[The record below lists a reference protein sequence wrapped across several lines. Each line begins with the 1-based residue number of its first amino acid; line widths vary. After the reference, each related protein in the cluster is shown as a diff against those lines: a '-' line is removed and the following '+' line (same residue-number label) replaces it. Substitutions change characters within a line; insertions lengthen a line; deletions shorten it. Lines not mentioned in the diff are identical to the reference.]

1 MDRFFRKAE
10 IEDVPTIMALID
22 EARGIMRSCG
32 NVNQWIDGYPSRETI
47 ENDIACGHCYLC
59 VECVETQH
67 LASQSGE
74 VVASFAFIPGP
85 EPTYK
90 EIFEGQWLDEKPY
103 HVVHR
108 LASSAS
114 SHGIFND
121 VMDYC
126 MEEAGNLRIDT
137 HRDNVIMR
145 HVIDRYGFTY
155 CGIIYLA
162 NGDERLAFQKRT

>member
-1 MDRFFRKAE
+1 MKKVAEREFRLATMA
-10 IEDVPTIMALID
+10 DVPQIMRLVN

-32 NVNQWIDGYPSRETI
+32 NMNQWIGGYPSREVI
-47 ENDIACGHCYLC
+47 VNDINNGHCYLC
-59 VECVETQH
+59 VEQ
-67 LASQSGE
+67 GRGD

-85 EPTYK
+85 EPTYR
-90 EIFEGQWLDEKPY
+90 EIYEGHWLDDKPY

-108 LASSAS
+108 LASTAA
-114 SHGIFND
+114 SHGVFDD

-126 MEEAGNLRIDT
+126 LEVAGNLRIDT

-162 NGDERLAFQKRT
+162 DGAERLAYQLGRNE

>member
-1 MDRFFRKAE
+1 MSPMKLNRTFRLATE
-10 IEDVPTIMALID
+10 ADVPVIIRLVN

-32 NVNQWIDGYPSRETI
+32 NVNQWIDGYPSEETI
-47 ENDIACGHCYLC
+47 RHDIDHSHCYLC
-59 VECVETQH
+59 VDE
-67 LASQSGE
+67 SGE
-74 VVASFAFIPGP
+74 VLASFAFIPGP

-90 EIFEGQWLDEKPY
+90 EIFEGDWLDDTPY

-108 LASSAS
+108 LASTAAS
-114 SHGIFND
+114 HSIFND

-126 MEEAGNLRIDT
+126 MAVAGNLSIDT

-162 NGDERLAFQKRT
+162 SGDERLAYQKRI

>member
-1 MDRFFRKAE
+1 MTRRFRKAQKA
-10 IEDVPTIMALID
+10 DVPVIMRLID
-22 EARGIMRSCG
+22 EARDIMRSCG
-32 NVNQWIDGYPSRETI
+32 NVNQWIDGYPSQDTI
-47 ENDIACGHCYLC
+47 ENDISHGHCYLC
-59 VECVETQH
+59 VEQG
-67 LASQSGE
+67 SGE

-90 EIFEGQWLDEKPY
+90 EIYEGQWLDDEPY

-108 LASSAS
+108 LASTAR
-114 SHGIFND
+114 SHGVFND

-126 MEEAGNLRIDT
+126 MGVAGNLRIDT

-155 CGIIYLA
+155 CGIIYLL
-162 NGDERLAFQKRT
+162 NGDERLAYQKKI

>member
-1 MDRFFRKAE
+1 MA
-10 IEDVPTIMALID
+10 DVPVIMRLVD

-32 NVNQWIDGYPSRETI
+32 NVNQWIGGYPDRATI
-47 ENDIACGHCYLC
+47 ENDISNGHCYLC
-59 VECVETQH
+59 VEQG
-67 LASQSGE
+67 SGE

-90 EIFEGQWLDEKPY
+90 EIYDGQWLDDMPY
-103 HVVHR
+103 HVIHR
-108 LASSAS
+108 LASTAA
-114 SHGIFND
+114 SHGVFDD

-126 MEEAGNLRIDT
+126 MVVAGNLRIDT

-145 HVIDRYGFTY
+145 HLIDRYGFAY

-162 NGDERLAFQKRT
+162 NGDERLAYQKNGTAPCR

>member
-1 MDRFFRKAE
+1 MNRTFRKAE
-10 IEDVPTIMALID
+10 ETDVPVIMHLID
-22 EARGIMRSCG
+22 EARAIMRSCG
-32 NVNQWIDGYPSRETI
+32 NVNQWIDGYPSEETI
-47 ENDIACGHCYLC
+47 RLDIANGHCYLC
-59 VECVETQH
+59 VEQG
-67 LASQSGE
+67 SGE
-74 VVASFAFIPGP
+74 IVASFAFIPGP

-90 EIFEGQWLDEKPY
+90 EIYEGQWLDDKPY

-108 LASSAS
+108 LASTAD

-126 MEEAGNLRIDT
+126 LGVAGNLRIDT

-155 CGIIYLA
+155 CGIIYLL
-162 NGDERLAFQKRT
+162 NGDERLAYQTASKGE

>member
-1 MDRFFRKAE
+1 MNKRTIRKAVPQ
-10 IEDVPTIMALID
+10 DVAMIMRLVE

-32 NVNQWIDGYPSRETI
+32 NMDQWTNGYPSRDVI
-47 ENDIACGHCYLC
+47 EEDIRNGHCYLC
-59 VECVETQH
+59 VDPG
-67 LASQSGE
+67 GE

-90 EIFEGQWLDEKPY
+90 EIYEGAWLDEKPY

-108 LASSAS
+108 LASTRA
-114 SHGIFND
+114 SHGVFDD

-126 MEEAGNLRIDT
+126 MAVAGNLRIDT

-145 HVIDRYGFTY
+145 HVIERYGFGY
-155 CGIIYLA
+155 CGIIYLL
-162 NGDERLAFQKRT
+162 NGDERLAYQKSSE

>member
-1 MDRFFRKAE
+1 MIPKRTFRLATE
-10 IEDVPTIMALID
+10 DDVPVIMRLVE

-32 NVNQWIDGYPSRETI
+32 NVNQWIDGYPSEETI
-47 ENDIACGHCYLC
+47 RHDIKLSHCYLC
-59 VECVETQH
+59 VDKGGGV
-67 LASQSGE
+67 L
-74 VVASFAFIPGP
+74 ASFAFIPGP

-90 EIFEGQWLDEKPY
+90 EIFEGDWLDDAPY

-108 LASSAS
+108 LASTAA

-126 MEEAGNLRIDT
+126 MAVAGNLRIDT

-155 CGIIYLA
+155 CGIIYLT
-162 NGDERLAFQKRT
+162 NGDERLAYQKRR

>member
-1 MDRFFRKAE
+1 MDKRSFRLATMADLE
-10 IEDVPTIMALID
+10 VIMRLVD

-32 NVNQWIDGYPSRETI
+32 NVNQWVHGYPSRETI
-47 ENDIACGHCYLC
+47 SRDIDNGHCFLC
-59 VECVETQH
+59 VEQG
-67 LASQSGE
+67 SGE
-74 VVASFAFIPGP
+74 VLASFAFIPGP
-85 EPTYK
+85 EPTYR
-90 EIFEGQWLDEKPY
+90 EIFEGAWLDDKPY

-108 LASSAS
+108 LASTAS

-126 MEEAGNLRIDT
+126 MGVAGNLRIDT

-145 HVIDRYGFTY
+145 HVIERYGFTY

-162 NGDERLAFQKRT
+162 DGAERLAFQKEIKD